1 MKKVG
6 HVKAG
11 LFDGFV
17 IIAFSKKWLD
27 LFERKPEFDIFVD
40 KNRIHLVSD
49 QKVAKPETV

>member
-11 LFDGFV
+11 LFDDFV

-27 LFERKPEFDIFVD
+27 LFERKPEFDIFMD
-40 KNRIHLVSD
+40 ENRIHLVSD